1 MELKT
6 ASQNFIKAGKDL
18 VLALARETDTQYQK
32 NIKPQIDGIIDNV
45 HRAKV
50 KRNIDA
56 QKPFDVERDTYK
68 RKYHRGG

>member
-6 ASQNFIKAGKDL
+6 ASQNFIKAGKEL
-18 VLALARETDTQYQK
+18 VLALARETDKQYQK
-32 NIKPQIDGIIDNV
+32 NVKPQIDGIIDNV

-50 KRNIDA
+50 KRDIDE
-56 QKPFDVERDTYK
+56 QKPFDVERDTSK

>member
-6 ASQNFIKAGKDL
+6 ASQNFIKASKDL

-32 NIKPQIDGIIDNV
+32 NIKPQIDDIIDNV

-50 KRNIDA
+50 KRDIDA
-56 QKPFDVERDTYK
+56 QKPFDVERDTSK

>member
-6 ASQNFIKAGKDL
+6 ASQNFIKAGKEL

-32 NIKPQIDGIIDNV
+32 NIKPQIDGVIDNV

-50 KRNIDA
+50 KRDIDA
-56 QKPFDVERDTYK
+56 QKPFDVERDTSK

>member
-50 KRNIDA
+50 KRDINA
-56 QKPFDVERDTYK
+56 QKPFDVERDTSK

>member
-6 ASQNFIKAGKDL
+6 ASKNFIDAGKEL
-18 VLALARETDTQYQK
+18 VKSIIHESETQYEKKIQ
-32 NIKPQIDGIIDNV
+32 PHIDNVVDTV

-50 KRNIDA
+50 KREINT
-56 QKPFDVERDTYK
+56 QKPYDVKQDTSK

>member
-6 ASQNFIKAGKDL
+6 ASQNVIKAGKDL

-50 KRNIDA
+50 KRDIDA
-56 QKPFDVERDTYK
+56 QKPFDVERDTSK

>member
-18 VLALARETDTQYQK
+18 VSALAHETDKQYQK
-32 NIKPQIDGIIDNV
+32 NVKPQIDAVVDTA

-50 KRNIDA
+50 KRDINT
-56 QKPFDVERDTYK
+56 QKPFEVKRDTSK

>member
-50 KRNIDA
+50 KRDIDA
-56 QKPFDVERDTYK
+56 QKPFDIERDTSK

>member
-50 KRNIDA
+50 KRDIDA
-56 QKPFDVERDTYK
+56 QKPFDVERDTSK

>member
-6 ASQNFIKAGKDL
+6 ASQNFIKASKDL
-18 VLALARETDTQYQK
+18 VSALVRETD
-32 NIKPQIDGIIDNV
+32 KPQIDNVIDNV

-50 KRNIDA
+50 KRDINA
-56 QKPFDVERDTYK
+56 QKPFDVERDTSK

>member
-6 ASQNFIKAGKDL
+6 ASKNFIKAGKEL
-18 VLALARETDTQYQK
+18 VDAIVSEGSRQYDT
-32 NIKPQIDGIIDNV
+32 NVKPQIDAVVDTA

-50 KRNIDA
+50 KRDINA
-56 QKPFDVERDTYK
+56 QKPFEVKRDTSK

>member
-6 ASQNFIKAGKDL
+6 ASQNFIKAGKEL

-50 KRNIDA
+50 KRDIDA
-56 QKPFDVERDTYK
+56 QKPFDVERDTSK

>member
-18 VLALARETDTQYQK
+18 VLTLARETDTQYQK
-32 NIKPQIDGIIDNV
+32 NIKPQIDGVIDNV

-50 KRNIDA
+50 KRDIDA
-56 QKPFDVERDTYK
+56 QKPFDVERDTSK

>member
-18 VLALARETDTQYQK
+18 VSALIRETDEQYQK
-32 NIKPQIDGIIDNV
+32 NIKHQIDNVIDNV

-50 KRNIDA
+50 KRDINA
-56 QKPFDVERDTYK
+56 QKPFDVKRDTSK

>member
-6 ASQNFIKAGKDL
+6 ASQNFIKASKEL

-50 KRNIDA
+50 KRDIDA
-56 QKPFDVERDTYK
+56 QKPFDVERDTSK
-68 RKYHRGG
+68 RKYHPGG

>member
-6 ASQNFIKAGKDL
+6 AGQNFIKAGKEL

-50 KRNIDA
+50 KRDIDA
-56 QKPFDVERDTYK
+56 QKPFDVERDTSK

>member
-18 VLALARETDTQYQK
+18 VLALVRETNKQYQK
-32 NIKPQIDGIIDNV
+32 NVKPQIDGVMDNV
-45 HRAKV
+45 YHAKV
-50 KRNIDA
+50 KRDINA
-56 QKPFDVERDTYK
+56 QKPFNVERDTSK

>member
-32 NIKPQIDGIIDNV
+32 NIKPQIDGIIGNV
-45 HRAKV
+45 HCAKV
-50 KRNIDA
+50 KRDIDA
-56 QKPFDVERDTYK
+56 QKPFDVERDTSK

>member
-6 ASQNFIKAGKDL
+6 ASQNFIKASKDL
-18 VLALARETDTQYQK
+18 VIAVVRETNNQYQK
-32 NIKPQIDGIIDNV
+32 NIKPQIDGVIDSV

-50 KRNIDA
+50 KRDIDA
-56 QKPFDVERDTYK
+56 QKPFDVKQDTSK

>member
-6 ASQNFIKAGKDL
+6 ASKNFIKAGKEL
-18 VLALARETDTQYQK
+18 VDALVSEGGHQYNT
-32 NIKPQIDGIIDNV
+32 NIQPHIDNVVDTV

-50 KRNIDA
+50 KRDINA
-56 QKPFDVERDTYK
+56 QKPFDVKRDTSK

>member
-18 VLALARETDTQYQK
+18 VLALARETDMQYQK

-50 KRNIDA
+50 KRDIDA
-56 QKPFDVERDTYK
+56 QKPFDVERDTSK

>member
-6 ASQNFIKAGKDL
+6 ASQNFIKASKEL

-50 KRNIDA
+50 KRDIDA
-56 QKPFDVERDTYK
+56 QKPFDVERDTSK